1 MAIIA
6 SAGSSGEYTPAPAGV
21 HQAVCCDV
29 VDLGII
35 ESEWQGQKK
44 RAHKVRIVWQLD
56 ATMADGRPY
65 TVSSRYTLSLHEKA
79 RLRADLQSWRGRAF
93 SAEELQRFD
102 LENLIGAGCLLNVM
116 HEGRA
121 GKTYANVTAIM
132 PLPARTQKLTVSA
145 DYVRQQD
152 RQAREASPVD
162 QIAQALDAWATV
174 PAADVSSD
182 DIPF

>member
-1 MAIIA
+1 MAIYA
-6 SAGSSGEYTPAPAGV
+6 SAGSGGDYTPAPAGV

-35 ESEWQGQKK
+35 ETEWQGQKK
-44 RAHKVRIVWQLD
+44 RAHKVRVVWQID
-56 ATMADGRPY
+56 AAMSDGRPY

-93 SAEELQRFD
+93 TEAELQKFD
-102 LENLIGAGCLLNVM
+102 LEMLIGAGCLLNVM
-116 HEGRA
+116 HEARN
-121 GKTYANVTAIM
+121 GKTYANVASIM
-132 PLPARTQKLTVSA
+132 PLPARTPKLPVSA

-152 RQAREASPVD
+152 RPKASTSAEAIAS
-162 QIAQALDAWATV
+162 QIEALA
-174 PAADVSSD
+174 AADVIAD